1 MESRPMRGQAAR
13 VAWLCASLTMLT
25 GCIPAPDWAGVQAE
39 RGKPVQRYDTFQ
51 TVANHGSRVVAG
63 AAGGVIL
70 TSTDGGTR
78 WARHVL
84 AQPSS
89 VLAVTACPDG
99 SFAALDFYKKVW
111 VLPAGGGEWAMRQ
124 VPTRT
129 DLLALTCDP
138 LNRLWA
144 VGARTSILWSADKGG
159 SWQARDLGDD
169 AILTT
174 VQFIDERRAVIT
186 GEFGAVLT
194 SADGG
199 ASWQPQPK
207 IQGDF
212 YPYAALF
219 TDASNGWVSGLA
231 GAIKR
236 TRDGGRTWTNQPNQS
251 GVPMYAL
258 LRVADDLYGLGAGG
272 RMVKLRGE
280 QWQDFEH
287 GQAIPAYLSAGT
299 ALDGRSMVVAGAAGA
314 LNVIHLPAQVAQTT
328 TDAMEAR

>member
-1 MESRPMRGQAAR
+1 MESRLTRGWAAR
-13 VAWLCASLTMLT
+13 CAWLGASITMLS
-25 GCIPAPDWAGVQAE
+25 GCVPAPDWAGVQAE

-51 TVANHGSRVVAG
+51 ALASHGSRVVAG

-70 TSTDGGTR
+70 TSTDGGAH

-89 VLAVTACPDG
+89 VVAVAACPDG

-111 VLPAGGGEWAMRQ
+111 VLSATGGEWSMRQ
-124 VPTRT
+124 VPTRS

-138 LNRLWA
+138 RNRLWA
-144 VGARTSILWSADKGG
+144 VGARTSILWSTDHGA

-174 VQFIDERRAVIT
+174 VQFVDDRRAVIT

-199 ASWQPQPK
+199 ANWQPQPK
-207 IQGDF
+207 IEGDF

-219 TDASNGWVSGLA
+219 TDTANGWVSGLA
-231 GAIKR
+231 GVIKR
-236 TRDGGRTWTNQPNQS
+236 TRDGGRTWTTQANPS

-258 LRVADDLYGLGAGG
+258 LRVADELYGLGAGG
-272 RMVKLRGE
+272 RMVKLQGE
-280 QWQDFEH
+280 QWQAFEH
-287 GQAIPAYLSAGT
+287 GQAIPAYLSAGV
-299 ALDGRSMVVAGAAGA
+299 ALDARSMLVAGAAGA
-314 LNVIHLPAQVAQTT
+314 LNVIHLSTQVAQAP
-328 TDAMEAR
+328 TDTKESR

>member
-1 MESRPMRGQAAR
+1 MGPRSTGGRAAR
-13 VAWLCASLTMLT
+13 IAWLCASLTMLT
-25 GCIPAPDWAGVQAE
+25 GCVPAPDWAGVQAE

-51 TVANHGSRVVAG
+51 ALASHGSRVVAG

-70 TSTDGGTR
+70 TSTDGGAH
-78 WARHVL
+78 WARHAL

-89 VLAVTACPDG
+89 VLAVAACPDG

-111 VLPAGGGEWAMRQ
+111 VLAAGGGEWAMRQ
-124 VPTRT
+124 LPTRS

-138 LNRLWA
+138 RNRLWA
-144 VGARTSILWSADKGG
+144 VGARTSILSSADKGG
-159 SWQARDLGDD
+159 SWQVRDLGDD

-174 VQFIDERRAVIT
+174 VQFVDEKRAVIT

-207 IQGDF
+207 IEGDF

-219 TDASNGWVSGLA
+219 TDAANGWVSGLA
-231 GAIKR
+231 GVIKR
-236 TRDGGRTWTNQPNQS
+236 TRDGGRTRATQANPS

-258 LRVADDLYGLGAGG
+258 LRVADELYGLGAGG
-272 RMVKLRGE
+272 RMVRLQGE
-280 QWQDFEH
+280 QWQAFEH
-287 GQAIPAYLSAGT
+287 GQAIPAYLAAGV
-299 ALDGRSMVVAGAAGA
+299 ALDARSMLVAGAAGA
-314 LNVIHLPAQVAQTT
+314 LNVIHLPTQVAQAP
-328 TDAMEAR
+328 TDSKEAR

>member
-1 MESRPMRGQAAR
+1 MTLM
-13 VAWLCASLTMLT
+13 T
-25 GCIPAPDWAGVQAE
+25 GCIPAPDLAGVQAE

-51 TVANHGSRVVAG
+51 SVASQGSRVVAG

-70 TSTDGGTR
+70 TSTDGGAN
-78 WARHVL
+78 WARHAL

-89 VLAVTACPDG
+89 VLAVAACPDG
-99 SFAALDFYKKVW
+99 SFAALDFYKKLW
-111 VLPAGGGEWAMRQ
+111 VLPAAGGQWAMRQ
-124 VPTRT
+124 VPTRA

-138 LNRLWA
+138 HNRLWA
-144 VGARTSILWSADKGG
+144 VGARTSILWSADKGA
-159 SWQARDLGDD
+159 SWQTRDLGED

-174 VQFIDERRAVIT
+174 VQFVDERRAVIT

-207 IQGDF
+207 IPGDF

-236 TRDGGRTWTNQPNQS
+236 TRDGGRTWTTQANQS

-272 RMVKLRGE
+272 RMVRLQGE
-280 QWQDFEH
+280 QWQAFEH
-287 GQAIPAYLSAGT
+287 GQPIPAYLSAGV
-299 ALDGRSMVVAGAAGA
+299 ALDARSMLVAGAAGA
-314 LNVIHLPAQVAQTT
+314 LSVIHLPAQVALASTAPT
-328 TDAMEAR
+328 EAR